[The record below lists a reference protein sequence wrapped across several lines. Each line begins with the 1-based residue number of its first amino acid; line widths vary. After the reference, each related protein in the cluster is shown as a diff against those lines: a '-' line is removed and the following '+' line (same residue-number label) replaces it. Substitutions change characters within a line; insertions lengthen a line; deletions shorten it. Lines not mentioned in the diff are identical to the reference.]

1 MIICSLLRV
10 GLFKKLKNWSLTLAS
25 LTLLFVSATSNSFAQ
40 SSSFDDFQRKVNEGV
55 AEIAKYQ
62 QVLQNPD
69 VRVQYQAVQY
79 MLKSNDPALQR
90 IAKEHALF
98 STNPVMRG
106 SAIKAILDSGQN
118 LRLVVTSTGEK
129 SADVFRWLARVG
141 GTSDGRTGS
150 VIFAVGK
157 PIGNGNCWQHYG
169 ERCRF
174 KLAGNSILFQNHG
187 NAGDQAQASMSL
199 GNDGVLRGT
208 IATSRQAGTANVSID
223 LKE

>member
-1 MIICSLLRV
+1 M
-10 GLFKKLKNWSLTLAS
+10 FKKLKNWSLTLAS

-129 SADVFRWLARVG
+129 SADVFRWLAW
-141 GTSDGRTGS
+141 
-150 VIFAVGK
+150 A
-157 PIGNGNCWQHYG
+157 
-169 ERCRF
+169 
-174 KLAGNSILFQNHG
+174 
-187 NAGDQAQASMSL
+187 
-199 GNDGVLRGT
+199 
-208 IATSRQAGTANVSID
+208 
-223 LKE
+223 